1 VLDNNGDSSASS
13 SSSSLIVS
21 IPLSGDGE
29 REYGGENAIS
39 GDCGGG
45 CTRNSKNSGEDL
57 GFDLFLGLVLTGG
70 EILMD
75 ADLAGEPLEVVV
87 DDDVD
92 SSEFPPL
99 LFMTWSA

>member
-1 VLDNNGDSSASS
+1 MLDNNGDSSASS

-39 GDCGGG
+39 GGGG
-45 CTRNSKNSGEDL
+45 RTCNSMNSGEDL
-57 GFDLFLGLVLTGG
+57 GFDLFLGLILTGG

-75 ADLAGEPLEVVV
+75 ADLAGEPLEVV
-87 DDDVD
+87 DDDD

-99 LFMTWSA
+99 SFMRWSD